1 MPFCMQQLKVPCTAI
16 ALLCLIMSSTPFAT
30 ADGRC
35 TVDLFEQDYS
45 VDVTL
50 LDSKIEVPTSGGRI
64 TAAAAG
70 STGQR
75 YQQLMIREF
84 RIYPRAF
91 LKASQLKRIIVCSR
105 LAFNG
110 QLRAAIPDFARNT
123 LYLDDSRGSRSRSYQ
138 RAVIHHEFFHIV
150 DYQDDGIVYDDVHW
164 KTLNP
169 EDFEYGEGGSR
180 LQEDSSQSGFRN
192 PTNGFLTKYSLAGV
206 EEDKAELFAHLIVS
220 QKIVASAVESDALL
234 DQKVSMLKALTRRF
248 CAELDESFWAKV
260 ASRQACFTRNHP
272 DDR

>member
-1 MPFCMQQLKVPCTAI
+1 MYVRLQQLKHPCIAI
-16 ALLCLIMSSTPFAT
+16 ALLFLILPSTPFVP
-30 ADGRC
+30 ADGRS

-50 LDSKIEVPTSGGRI
+50 QDCEIDVPISGGRI
-64 TAAAAG
+64 TAAAA
-70 STGQR
+70 STTGQR

-91 LKASQLKRIIVCSR
+91 LKASQLKRIVICSK

-123 LYLDDSRGSRSRSYQ
+123 LYLDDSRGSESGNYQ

-150 DYQDDGIVYDDVHW
+150 DYRDDGIVYDDAHW

-169 EDFEYGEGGSR
+169 KDFEYGKGGSR
-180 LQEDSSQSGFRN
+180 LQEDSSQAGFRK

-220 QKIVASAVESDALL
+220 QKIVASAVESDVLL
-234 DQKVSMLKALTRRF
+234 DQKVSTLKALTRRF
-248 CAELDESFWAKV
+248 CAELDGSFWAKV
-260 ASRQACFTRNHP
+260 ATNQAR
-272 DDR
+272 